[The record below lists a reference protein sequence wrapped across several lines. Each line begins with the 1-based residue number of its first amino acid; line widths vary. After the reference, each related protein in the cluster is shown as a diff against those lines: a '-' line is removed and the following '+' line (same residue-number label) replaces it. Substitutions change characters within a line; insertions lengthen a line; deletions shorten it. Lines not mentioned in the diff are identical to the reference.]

1 MTRHTVFVDT
11 NILVSGIFF
20 DGPEAELLDTRGIR
34 LVTAEV
40 CKEELKDVSSRK
52 SDVLGVTEE
61 GAREML
67 NGALVDI
74 DTVPEERYEG
84 RYDEATEVVGEGNDA
99 EVLACVLTVEPD
111 YFVTGDGDFHN
122 KEVRHAVD
130 VKGTSDT
137 LAEL

>member
-52 SDVLGVTEE
+52 WTSRKAH
-61 GAREML
+61 ARCL
-67 NGALVDI
+67 TALSWI
-74 DTVPEERYEG
+74 
-84 RYDEATEVVGEGNDA
+84 
-99 EVLACVLTVEPD
+99 
-111 YFVTGDGDFHN
+111 
-122 KEVRHAVD
+122 
-130 VKGTSDT
+130 
-137 LAEL
+137 